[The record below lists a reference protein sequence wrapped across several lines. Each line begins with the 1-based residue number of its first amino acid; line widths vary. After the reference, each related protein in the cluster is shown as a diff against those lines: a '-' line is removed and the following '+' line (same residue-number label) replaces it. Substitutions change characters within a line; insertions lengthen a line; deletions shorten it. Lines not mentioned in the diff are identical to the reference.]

1 MACSFV
7 ATFWKSFVI
16 SDVDLLLLKSVTVMI
31 TMTIL
36 ARAAVTMSVTVTSK
50 VTKLAVVSSVKF
62 VRGEGDTIEE
72 VQADG
77 GEDGG

>member
-62 VRGEGDTIEE
+62 VRGRGRYN
-72 VQADG
+72 
-77 GEDGG
+77 